1 MPRRDGGGMSDALAD
16 AKHAL
21 LGMLGGA
28 APGPDLDWPTI
39 AAMAAAQR
47 LEPLLAWR
55 ASADGWAVPDEVASA
70 WDAARRT
77 AALHSLGFQAALR
90 LAGERLDAAGIGWVA
105 LKGVALA
112 WHDYP
117 APELRPMRDI
127 DLLVAR
133 ADVLRAAGVLAA
145 TGFTMPGSDAA
156 AVAEA
161 LRQDKHLPPL
171 EHAGLGVTI
180 ELHHALSDAPER
192 HGYRTPQLDPA
203 AMLAGREALAVGG
216 ALVPCPANED
226 LLAHLMVHAL
236 YGHRLDCGPLVLAD
250 IHFLLAARTID
261 WNVFVTTAQ
270 AQGWERGAALLL
282 ALTARH
288 FGPQAHVLPIP
299 PEAILAAAQDAL
311 LADPATRDHAE
322 ALADLTAAR
331 SPAALA
337 QAVRRRLKPDRQ
349 VVASESK
356 GAGGGWAFWLVW
368 VARRLARLTSRLG
381 DRRARREARG
391 AAAVIRWLQS

>member
-1 MPRRDGGGMSDALAD
+1 MSDALAA
-16 AKHAL
+16 AKHVL

-28 APGPDLDWPTI
+28 APGSQTDLANPDWPTI
-39 AAMAAAQR
+39 ATMAAAHR

-55 ASADGWAVPDEVASA
+55 AITDGWAVPDEVASA

-90 LAGERLDAAGIGWVA
+90 LAGGRLDAAGIGWVA

-112 WHDYP
+112 WRDYP

-133 ADVLRAAGVLAA
+133 ADVLHAAGVLAA
-145 TGFTMPGSDAA
+145 AGFAMPGSDAA

-171 EHAGLGVTI
+171 EHTGLGVTL

-216 ALVPCPANED
+216 ASVPCPASED

-250 IHFLLAARTID
+250 IHFLLAGREID
-261 WNVFVTTAQ
+261 WCRFVATAQ

-288 FGPQAHVLPIP
+288 FGPQPHVLPHP

-322 ALADLTAAR
+322 TLADLTAAR

-337 QAVRRRLKPDRQ
+337 HAVRRRLKPDRQ
-349 VVASESK
+349 VVASEST
-356 GAGGGWAFWLVW
+356 GGGGGWGFWAVW
-368 VARRLARLTSRLG
+368 VARRFARLASRLG